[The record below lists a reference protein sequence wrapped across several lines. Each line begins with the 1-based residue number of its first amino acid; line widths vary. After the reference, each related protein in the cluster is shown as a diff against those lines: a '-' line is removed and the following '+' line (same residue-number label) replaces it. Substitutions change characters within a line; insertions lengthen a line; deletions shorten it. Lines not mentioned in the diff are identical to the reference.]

1 MPALSRPRAARHVAL
16 VLTLAVVAALFGCNQ
31 ISSKRNLSRLER
43 ILNEIAVHE
52 DNNMAT
58 PPYRPEEVLRLQAD
72 VNQVRDLIAREAYQ
86 EAADQGRRLMEQAPV
101 LRDNVIADHA
111 AAMRTRADED
121 ISIAEQNDGQRENP
135 ELWESILET
144 RDRSREANSEQ
155 EWEDVISYSQQI
167 VDDVETLLLTLRNN
181 AREGLN
187 EANNAMIQFETLN
200 SMAHVPDLVVES
212 RDLTSSVAALIEDRQ
227 YRLAIATADQALTRI
242 NETVIETK
250 RSIANQGIAV
260 LEDLI
265 AEMVDHGVD
274 FRLGERYRTFSD
286 NFDSL
291 LGFYFNNEFDQ
302 ALGQINML
310 TPIAQILVLD
320 TYRAEANELIEL
332 RDREISELEQAEVR
346 VYLPGRIDEVISLR
360 DQAQARFDEAL
371 SQIDGIMDRP
381 DSDFDSN
388 LDLPSREQVLLD
400 EVKPT
405 FNDSVQLSVDAGD
418 ELESIHI
425 LFRELAESHLHDA
438 QSAIN
443 VASDVLT
450 RFDGIWDPRVTEA
463 IEPSDI
469 QFLQNR
475 ELSRQEIDTLLES
488 ARIKKATAEY
498 RLNEAPARYNRA
510 IVLADESRDEANQ
523 ALSDTYTVAT
533 RYALIEL
540 TWMIDHYE
548 REGAGEYVT
557 EELNRTL
564 RLVEETRATLD
575 TGDPR
580 DAVAKA
586 ADARAQLE
594 IMIQSLRRVANE
606 RIQSLR
612 ELETSTGEM
621 LANIQATGGLSLITE
636 LREAAERHAR
646 AGELKDA
653 IETADRGLRLAERTT
668 DEAAAEWAQTAI
680 EDARGR
686 IDHAE
691 EAGASTYAATDLQ
704 DARDLLETARRRFTA
719 GSSVEAQRAAAEA
732 SLRADE
738 ARMYLINAGE
748 EAVVR
753 AREYDGWRF
762 QYQALSDAQVALQ
775 RARRA
780 MSGGDF
786 AQSREL
792 ALFGRQRA
800 DEVTELSRQGLF
812 VERIEGVRQS
822 VNHAM
827 ATGSNFF
834 QPADLEAVLEDLTG
848 LERSYTPSRH
858 DDYERDLEALEV
870 RMAMII
876 EATPEILASTLDN
889 CRDWIRR
896 LRSEERADLYA
907 GEDLEQVAAAILAAE
922 QCYESGHHRQ
932 SYREV
937 VRAGRLLV
945 GIQTM
950 ADEFHY
956 KATVEQL
963 IGDLEAARVE
973 FADYINLSP
982 NMLTYLAIDSG
993 GSGRATSI
1001 VSGYSPSE
1009 FRREVERLQGLASE
1023 IEPPPTR
1030 IDHHMEL
1037 LACLRNAQAAARNF
1051 EYLGIADRMD
1061 ERTIAETVAH
1071 AYDFL
1076 ETSRRQS
1083 TELSAALIEGPL
1095 AGPVTMTE
1103 EGRPLLERAMA
1114 DHAYGFYHTGAT
1126 ARTR

>member
-1 MPALSRPRAARHVAL
+1 MPALSRPRAARNVAL
-16 VLTLAVVAALFGCNQ
+16 VLTLAVVATLFGCNQ

-43 ILNEIAVHE
+43 ILNEITVHE
-52 DNNMAT
+52 EDMVN
-58 PPYRPEEVLRLQAD
+58 PPYRAEEVLRLQAD

-86 EAADQGRRLMEQAPV
+86 EAVDQARRLMEQAPT

-111 AAMRTRADED
+111 AAIRTQADED
-121 ISIAEQNDGQRENP
+121 ISIAEQNDGQREDP
-135 ELWESILET
+135 DLWESILET

-155 EWEDVISYSQQI
+155 DWEDVISNSQQI
-167 VDDVETLLLTLRNN
+167 IDDVETLLLTLRNH
-181 AREGLN
+181 AREGLS
-187 EANNAMIQFETLN
+187 EANNAMIQFDTLN
-200 SMAHVPDLVVES
+200 AVAHVPDLVVES
-212 RDLTSSVAALIEDRQ
+212 RELTSYVQTLIEERQ

-286 NFDSL
+286 NFDRL
-291 LGFYFNNEFDQ
+291 LEFYFNSEFDQ

-310 TPIAQILVLD
+310 TPIAQMLVLD
-320 TYRAEANELIEL
+320 TYRAEASELIEL

-360 DQAQARFDEAL
+360 DQAQTRFEEAL
-371 SQIDGIMDRP
+371 GQIDGIMARP
-381 DSDFDSN
+381 DDDFENDQTG
-388 LDLPSREQVLLD
+388 LPTREQVLLD

-418 ELESIHI
+418 ELENIHI
-425 LFRELAESHLHDA
+425 LFRELAESHLHDS

-450 RFDGIWDPRVTEA
+450 RFDDIWDPRVTEA
-463 IEPSDI
+463 IELSDI

-475 ELSRQEIDTLLES
+475 ELARQEIDTLLES

-510 IVLADESRDEANQ
+510 IVLADESRDEADQ

-540 TWMIDHYE
+540 TWMIDHFE

-564 RLVEETRATLD
+564 RLVDEARMTLES
-575 TGDPR
+575 GEPR
-580 DAVAKA
+580 DAVAQA

-594 IMIQSLRRVANE
+594 IMIQSLRRVTNE
-606 RIQSLR
+606 TIQSLR

-621 LANIQATGGLSLITE
+621 LTNIEAGNELSLITE

-653 IETADRGLRLAERTT
+653 IETAQRGLRLAERTT
-668 DEAAAEWAQTAI
+668 DEAASEWAQTAI

-691 EAGASTYAATDLQ
+691 EAGAATYAATDLQ
-704 DARDLLETARRRFTA
+704 DARDLMETARRRFTSGA
-719 GSSVEAQRAAAEA
+719 SVEAQRAAAEA

-738 ARMYLINAGE
+738 ARMYLINNGE
-748 EAVVR
+748 EAVIR

-762 QYQALSDAQVALQ
+762 QYQALADSQVALQ
-775 RARRA
+775 RSRRA
-780 MSGGDF
+780 MSAGDF

-792 ALFGRQRA
+792 AIFGRQRA
-800 DEVTELSRQGLF
+800 DEVTELSRQALF
-812 VERIEGVRQS
+812 VERIAGLRQS
-822 VNHAM
+822 VNHAL
-827 ATGSNFF
+827 ATGSSFF
-834 QPADLEAVLEDLTG
+834 QPADLEAVLDDLSD
-848 LERSYTPSRH
+848 LERDYSPARH
-858 DDYERDLEALEV
+858 DDHERDLEALEV
-870 RMAMII
+870 RMAMVI
-876 EATPEILASTLDN
+876 EGTPEILASTLDTY
-889 CRDWIRR
+889 RDWIRR

-907 GEDLEQVAAAILAAE
+907 SEDLEQVAGAILAAR
-922 QCYESGHHRQ
+922 QSFDSGHHRQ

-945 GIQTM
+945 SVQTM
-950 ADEFHY
+950 ADEFRY
-956 KATVEQL
+956 KVAAEQV

-973 FADYINLSP
+973 FANYIKISP
-982 NMLTYLAIDSG
+982 NMLTYLAIGSD
-993 GSGRATSI
+993 GSGRATNI
-1001 VSGYSPSE
+1001 VSGYTPSE
-1009 FRREVERLQGLASE
+1009 FRREVERLQGLAGE

-1030 IDHHMEL
+1030 VEHHAQL

-1051 EYLGIADRMD
+1051 EYLGIASRMD
-1061 ERTIAETVAH
+1061 ESTIADTVAH

-1083 TELSAALIEGPL
+1083 TELTASLIEGPL

-1103 EGRPLLERAMA
+1103 DGRPLLERALA
-1114 DHAYGFYHTGAT
+1114 DHAYGLYHTGAT